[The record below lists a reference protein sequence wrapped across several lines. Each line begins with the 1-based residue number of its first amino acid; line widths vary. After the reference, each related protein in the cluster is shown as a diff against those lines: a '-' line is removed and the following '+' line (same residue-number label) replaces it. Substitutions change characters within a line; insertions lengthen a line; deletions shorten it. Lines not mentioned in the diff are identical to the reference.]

1 MAREIRTKYNRKL
14 LVSYEMHTL
23 LKLNRPSRRL
33 YIAGFLLSI
42 CSVCVPAVAEDEDQ
56 PVPYTV
62 ECAEGGAPCM
72 VDKSTYVGWR
82 TYHGVC
88 HVCHAQDAVGSSF
101 APNLLDRLQGVNK
114 ERFTDVVLNGF
125 TGQIGVMPGW
135 KDDPNV
141 LPRVDDLWSFL
152 KARSDGALGPGKPKK
167 LPK

>member
-1 MAREIRTKYNRKL
+1 MY
-14 LVSYEMHTL
+14 TL
-23 LKLNRPSRRL
+23 LKLNRPSCQA
-33 YIAGFLLSI
+33 YVAGFLVFI
-42 CSVCVPAVAEDEDQ
+42 CSVCVLAVAEDAYQ
-56 PVPYTV
+56 PVTYKV

-101 APNLLDRLQGVNK
+101 APNLLDRLQGVKK
-114 ERFTDVVLNGF
+114 ERFMDVVLNGF

-135 KDDPNV
+135 KEDPNV
-141 LPRVDDLWSFL
+141 LPRIDDLWNFL

-167 LPK
+167 LP